1 VSHESSGTKLLPK
14 TSPGTKNGKKWL
26 ISIWEANI
34 KWFVDAKVNITKIV
48 LTDTLPKKR
57 QNAIIFEPNDPSE
70 EALHISYTEL
80 HQRVCKM
87 ANVLREQGVEKEIVF
102 VSIYR

>member
-1 VSHESSGTKLLPK
+1 M
-14 TSPGTKNGKKWL
+14 GKVVDFNMA
-26 ISIWEANI
+26 EANI

-48 LTDTLPKKR
+48 LTDTLPRR
-57 QNAIIFEPNDPSE
+57 QNRNHFEPNDPSE
-70 EALHISYTEL
+70 EALHISYTE

-87 ANVLREQGVEKEIVF
+87 ANVLQDKNRKEKIVF

>member
-1 VSHESSGTKLLPK
+1 
-14 TSPGTKNGKKWL
+14 L

-48 LTDTLPKKR
+48 LTDTLKKGDKT
-57 QNAIIFEPNDPSE
+57 AIILNRTTSE

-87 ANVLREQGVEKEIVF
+87 ANVLEQGVEKEIVF